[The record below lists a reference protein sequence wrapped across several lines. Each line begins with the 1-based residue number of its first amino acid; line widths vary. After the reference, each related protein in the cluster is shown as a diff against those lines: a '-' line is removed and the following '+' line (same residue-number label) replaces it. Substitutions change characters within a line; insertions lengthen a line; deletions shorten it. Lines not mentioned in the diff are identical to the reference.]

1 MKQAFHQQKRKSFNA
16 VNILQKKCTRKE
28 ALYSSGHFI
37 KAKKPASC
45 ISNLQ
50 I

>member
-1 MKQAFHQQKRKSFNA
+1 MKQAFHQQKRKSFNTKYTA
-16 VNILQKKCTRKE
+16 KKCTRKE
-28 ALYSSGHFI
+28 ALSNSVLFI